1 LRSTQLALML
11 AIYAIPAV
19 ILFGATM
26 AVDRVSRWNFVL
38 PVERFAWLLPGIV
51 YALAPMLIYRLEFTL
66 PPKGLWN
73 LVDPMVVAILCWLAF
88 VGRLAWARKRPQ
100 SNRPAAY
107 ATIGLSMAIAVAVVL
122 FMPPLPQ

>member
-1 LRSTQLALML
+1 ML

-19 ILFGATM
+19 ILFGTTM
-26 AVDRVSRWNFVL
+26 AVDRVARWNVVL
-38 PVERFAWLLPGIV
+38 PVERVAWLLPGIV
-51 YALAPMLIYRLEFTL
+51 YALAPMAIHSLEITL

-73 LVDPMVVAILCWLAF
+73 LMDPMLVAILCWLAF
-88 VGRLAWARKRPQ
+88 VGRVAWARKHPQ
-100 SNRPAAY
+100 NNRAAAY